1 MTRFSINLDHYN
13 IPIRGSTGALV
24 VGKPGSG
31 KSVLVSYLMLMMMS
45 LGAFPVIFDTKKSD
59 FFSLKNVFNSPLF
72 PDISGNSTQNV
83 VLPLTVDSPN
93 KVAKLLRELTQ
104 LMNNRYL
111 THQAH
116 WGWIGLITT
125 LGPS

>member
-59 FFSLKNVFNSPLF
+59 FF
-72 PDISGNSTQNV
+72 
-83 VLPLTVDSPN
+83 
-93 KVAKLLRELTQ
+93 R
-104 LMNNRYL
+104 
-111 THQAH
+111 
-116 WGWIGLITT
+116 
-125 LGPS
+125 